1 MDILVANALSS
12 IQFSDIFLSSEESD
26 PILVLNLSGEGIQP
40 RNSRAPA
47 VLPGAY
53 RSDARNLLRATE
65 QKWAAER
72 FAPEFNLVY
81 DKLAYRCSQI
91 AAPDSAAQ
99 TPRESSLA
107 QNRRNWCL
115 RRVDAGRISLD
126 QLGYPPWAREEL
138 RRIGASSG
146 LLLVSGSFGSGKS
159 TTSAACL
166 MDWITLHGG
175 VGVTL
180 EDPPEKALEGYYDKG
195 QIYQIAVRD
204 SAFGDSIKASR
215 RWAYRYLY
223 LGEVRDQGSAAELLQ
238 IALGGPMVITTIHAS
253 APVEALMAL
262 SKFATGAGDPR
273 SVNDRIAA
281 SIIGVVW
288 QSLRG
293 GIVDVQYL
301 SFRGRNEDSMRTK
314 ISEGRFRLLKEDLAY
329 QANLR
334 SLGRIEESF

>member
-1 MDILVANALSS
+1 MDRLVESTLSS
-12 IQFSDIFLSSEESD
+12 VLFSGIFLSSDEAHPS
-26 PILVLNLSGEGIQP
+26 LVLNLSGDGIPPAKP
-40 RNSRAPA
+40 RSPV
-47 VLPGAY
+47 VLPEIF
-53 RSDARNLLRATE
+53 RTDARALFRAAE
-65 QKWAAER
+65 QKWSAER
-72 FAPEFNLVY
+72 FAPKFNLVY
-81 DKLAYRCSQI
+81 DTLVYRCSQI
-91 AAPDSAAQ
+91 AAPRTAVQ
-99 TPRESSLA
+99 IPRESTLA
-107 QNRRNWCL
+107 QTRRNWCL

-126 QLGYPPWAREEL
+126 QLGYPAWAQEEL

-159 TTSAACL
+159 TTSAACFR
-166 MDWITLHGG
+166 DWITLHGG

-180 EDPPEKALEGYYDKG
+180 EDPPEKALEGFYESG
-195 QIYQIAVRD
+195 QIYQISVRD
-204 SAFGDSIKASR
+204 SAFGEAIKASR

-223 LGEVRDQGSAAELLQ
+223 LGEVRDQVSARELLQ

-262 SKFATGAGDPR
+262 SKFATGQGDPQ

-293 GIVDVQYL
+293 GLVDVQYL
-301 SFRGRNEDSMRTK
+301 SFRGRNAETMRTK

-329 QANLR
+329 QSNLR
-334 SLGRIEESF
+334 SLGRIGESF

>member
-1 MDILVANALSS
+1 MDTLADTTLSS
-12 IQFSDIFLSSEESD
+12 IGFSDIFISSDEAD
-26 PILVLNLSGEGIQP
+26 PILVLNLSGDGI
-40 RNSRAPA
+40 RASRSRGPTT
-47 VLPGAY
+47 LPDLY
-53 RSDARNLLRATE
+53 RADARRLFKAAE
-65 QKWAAER
+65 DKWAAER

-81 DKLAYRCSQI
+81 QELVYRVSLI
-91 AAPDSAAQ
+91 AAPPDAVQ
-99 TPRESSLA
+99 TPRESALSKIK
-107 QNRRNWCL
+107 RNWCL

-126 QLGYPPWAREEL
+126 QLGFPSWAREEL

-146 LLLVSGSFGSGKS
+146 LLLVAGSFGSGKS
-159 TTSAACL
+159 TTSAACFK
-166 MDWITLHGG
+166 DWITMHGG

-180 EDPPEKALEGYYDKG
+180 EDPPEKALEGYYEMG
-195 QIYQIAVRD
+195 QIYQISVRD
-204 SAFGDSIKASR
+204 AAFAGAIKASR

-223 LGEVRDQGSAAELLQ
+223 LGEVRDQGSAEELLQ
-238 IALGGPMVITTIHAS
+238 ISLGGPMVITTIHAS

-293 GIVDVQYL
+293 GVVEIQYL
-301 SFRGRNEDSMRTK
+301 SFRGRNQDNMRTK
-314 ISEGRFRLLKEDLAY
+314 ISEGRYRLLKEDLAY
-329 QANLR
+329 QQNLR

>member
-1 MDILVANALSS
+1 MDTLAENTLASVM
-12 IQFSDIFLSSEESD
+12 FSDIFLSSDEAD
-26 PILVLNLSGEGIQP
+26 PILVVNLSGEAI
-40 RNSRAPA
+40 RTTKSRGPEI
-47 VLPGAY
+47 LPDIY
-53 RSDARNLLRATE
+53 RSDARNLFRAVERT
-65 QKWAAER
+65 WSAER

-81 DKLAYRCSQI
+81 DNLVYRCSQI
-91 AAPDSAAQ
+91 AAPETSAQ
-99 TPRESSLA
+99 IPRESYLT
-107 QNRRNWCL
+107 QTRRNWCL

-126 QLGYPPWAREEL
+126 QLGYPAWARDEL
-138 RRIGASSG
+138 RQIGASSG

-159 TTSAACL
+159 TTSAACFK
-166 MDWITLHGG
+166 DWITLYGG

-180 EDPPEKALEGYYDKG
+180 EDPPEKALEGFHESG
-195 QIYQIAVRD
+195 QIYQISVRD
-204 SAFGDSIKASR
+204 SAFGEAIKASR

-223 LGEVRDQGSAAELLQ
+223 LGEVRDQCSAGELLQ

-253 APVEALMAL
+253 APIEALMAL
-262 SKFATGAGDPR
+262 SKFATGAGDPQ
-273 SVNDRIAA
+273 SVNGRIAA

-301 SFRGRNEDSMRTK
+301 SFRGRNADSMRTK

-329 QANLR
+329 QSNLR

>member
-1 MDILVANALSS
+1 M
-12 IQFSDIFLSSEESD
+12 FSDIFMSSEEAD
-26 PILVLNLSGEGIQP
+26 PILVLNLSGEGIRP
-40 RNSRAPA
+40 TKSRGPSA
-47 VLPGAY
+47 LPEIY
-53 RSDARNLLRATE
+53 VSDARRLLRATE
-65 QKWAAER
+65 QKWSAER

-81 DKLAYRCSQI
+81 DNLSYRCALI
-91 AAPDSAAQ
+91 AAPEAAVQ
-99 TPRESSLA
+99 IPRESTLA

-115 RRVDAGRISLD
+115 RRVDAGRVSLD
-126 QLGYPPWAREEL
+126 QLGYPAWAREEL

-159 TTSAACL
+159 TTSAACFK
-166 MDWITLHGG
+166 DWITLHGG

-180 EDPPEKALEGYYDKG
+180 EDPPEKALEGYYENG
-195 QIYQIAVRD
+195 QIYQISVRD
-204 SAFGDSIKASR
+204 SAFAESIKASR

-223 LGEVRDQGSAAELLQ
+223 LGEVRDQGSASELLQ

-262 SKFATGAGDPR
+262 AKFATGAGDPR

-281 SIIGVVW
+281 SIIGVIW

-301 SFRGRNEDSMRTK
+301 SFRGRNADSMRTK

>member
-1 MDILVANALSS
+1 MPVANTLSS
-12 IQFSDIFLSSEESD
+12 VMFSDIFLSSDEVD
-26 PILVLNLSGEGIQP
+26 PILVLNLSKDGSRP
-40 RNSRAPA
+40 TNSRGPA
-47 VLPGAY
+47 VLPDIY
-53 RSDARNLLRATE
+53 RPDARGLFRATE

-72 FAPEFNLVY
+72 FAPEFILVY
-81 DKLAYRCSQI
+81 DNLTYRCSQI
-91 AAPDSAAQ
+91 AAPESAVQ
-99 TPRESSLA
+99 TPRESSLS
-107 QNRRNWCL
+107 QTRRNWCL

-126 QLGYPPWAREEL
+126 QLGYPAWEREEL

-166 MDWITLHGG
+166 RDWIMLHGG

-180 EDPPEKALEGYYDKG
+180 EDPPEKALEGFYDRG
-195 QIYQIAVRD
+195 QFYQISVRD
-204 SAFGDSIKASR
+204 PAFCDAIKASR

-223 LGEVRDQGSAAELLQ
+223 LGEVRDQGSASELLQ

-253 APVEALMAL
+253 APAEALMAL
-262 SKFATGAGDPR
+262 SKFATGASDPR

-281 SIIGVVW
+281 SIIGVIW

-301 SFRGRNEDSMRTK
+301 SFRGRYADSMRTK
-314 ISEGRFRLLKEDLAY
+314 ISDGRFRLLNEDLVY